1 MKNKKHFILVSVKVK
16 NKNKLLLKIY
26 DNGVSIYN
34 IKYYKETLEFEIDV
48 KDYLKLKKYLVS
60 YKFNIKGSTGIYKLF
75 TIFKTKKVF
84 FLNIILAI
92 ILLYIFSNI
101 IISVKVIHSKKY
113 IRDIV
118 SNSLE
123 EYDIKKFSWKKNYKE
138 LNEIKNKILKKY
150 PKNLEWLEI
159 EKRGMSYVIRV
170 EERIITDI
178 KEDNSLCHVVAKKS
192 GVIRK
197 ITYDK
202 GQAIKQEGDYV
213 SEGDIL
219 ISGEIKFNEEVK
231 NAICASGEVYAEVWY
246 STSVKLP
253 LNYTKV
259 KKTGKKRYNIS
270 WNNTKIFRSRL
281 KNYETKKK
289 KLFKLFGNNIYLL
302 TEYEVEY
309 EYNKYNEKEA
319 LNKALELSNN
329 KINLKLNE
337 KEHIIDQKVL
347 KNSINNS
354 TMYVEVFTSVEEIIS
369 KQENFIKE
377 EKEVE

>member
-123 EYDIKKFSWKKNYKE
+123 EYDIKKFSWKKNYK
-138 LNEIKNKILKKY
+138 
-150 PKNLEWLEI
+150 
-159 EKRGMSYVIRV
+159 
-170 EERIITDI
+170 
-178 KEDNSLCHVVAKKS
+178 
-192 GVIRK
+192 
-197 ITYDK
+197 
-202 GQAIKQEGDYV
+202 
-213 SEGDIL
+213 
-219 ISGEIKFNEEVK
+219 
-231 NAICASGEVYAEVWY
+231 
-246 STSVKLP
+246 
-253 LNYTKV
+253 
-259 KKTGKKRYNIS
+259 
-270 WNNTKIFRSRL
+270 
-281 KNYETKKK
+281 
-289 KLFKLFGNNIYLL
+289 
-302 TEYEVEY
+302 
-309 EYNKYNEKEA
+309 
-319 LNKALELSNN
+319 
-329 KINLKLNE
+329 
-337 KEHIIDQKVL
+337 
-347 KNSINNS
+347 
-354 TMYVEVFTSVEEIIS
+354 
-369 KQENFIKE
+369 
-377 EKEVE
+377 